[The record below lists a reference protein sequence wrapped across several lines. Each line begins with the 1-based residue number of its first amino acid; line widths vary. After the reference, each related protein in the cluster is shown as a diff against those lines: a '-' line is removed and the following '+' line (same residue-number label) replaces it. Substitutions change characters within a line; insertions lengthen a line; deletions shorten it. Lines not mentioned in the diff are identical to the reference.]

1 MKEVCALLDSTYL
14 KTAQQACIEESENQK
29 IVRSV
34 VQEAIDFGFKLV
46 MIRSEY
52 VQEAKQMIQQQSSN
66 LLVGTVIDFS
76 KGCSSVDDKI
86 NMASEAMRFGT
97 DELDFVIN
105 YEAFKNND
113 LDTVKAEVERCTSL
127 CLKKQKVVKW
137 IIEIAALSDQQI
149 ASITQLIRDV
159 VEKNFVKDVMN
170 VFVKSSTGFYVRND
184 GGPVG
189 ATVDGIKI
197 MSMNSGL
204 LPLKAAGGVR
214 TLLDVQKMVSLGV
227 SRIGTSSARQIIQGK
242 KVKTKY

>member
-14 KTAQQACIEESENQK
+14 KTAQQAGVEESDNQK
-29 IVRSV
+29 IVNSV

-52 VQEAKQMIQQQSSN
+52 IQEAKQMIQQQSSD
-66 LLVGTVIDFS
+66 LLVGTVIDFP
-76 KGCSSVDDKI
+76 KGTSSVDDKI
-86 NMASEAMRFGT
+86 NMASEAMCFGA

-127 CLKKQKVVKW
+127 CLEKQKVVKW
-137 IIEIAALSDQQI
+137 IIEIAALTEQQI
-149 ASITQLIRDV
+149 ANITQLIRDV
-159 VEKNFVKDVMN
+159 VENNFAKDVMN

-189 ATVDGIKI
+189 ATEYGIKI
-197 MSMNSGL
+197 MSKNSGL
-204 LPLKAAGGVR
+204 LPLKAAGGIR
-214 TLLDVQKMVSLGV
+214 TLLDVQKMVSIGV
-227 SRIGTSSARQIIQGK
+227 SRFGTSSARQIIQGK
-242 KVKTKY
+242 KVKIKY

>member
-14 KTAQQACIEESENQK
+14 KTAQQAGIEESENQK
-29 IVRSV
+29 IVNNV